1 MKPVLDKLHQNLK
14 SIVKKV
20 KRYIKTLW
28 AIALIFGFAVKSYA
42 QEGIRAPLEL
52 GKIEPYKM
60 EVTYDKTSHLIFPT
74 AIRYV
79 DLGSE
84 YLIAGKAEDA
94 ENVLRIKATARD
106 FEGETNFSVITN
118 DGRFYS
124 FNVYYSSYPEVLSYD
139 LLTLQKAVGKASG
152 NDVLFEELGNN
163 SPSLAGL
170 LLKTIYSKDK
180 RIVKH
185 IGAKSYGIQ
194 FILKGIYIHNGKY
207 YFHTELRNRTNVPF
221 HIDFVNFK
229 AVDKKIAKRTVVQE
243 RPIIPL
249 RIYKPLNEIA
259 GKTVEQNVF
268 LLDQF
273 TIDGDKILLIEIF
286 EKNGGRHQ
294 TLQVENLDLL
304 KARLVNDM
312 HLKF

>member
-1 MKPVLDKLHQNLK
+1 MKNHLK
-14 SIVKKV
+14 PF
-20 KRYIKTLW
+20 W
-28 AIALIFGFAVKSYA
+28 AFALIFGFAIQSYA
-42 QEGIRAPLEL
+42 QDSIRKPLAL

-60 EVTYDKTSHLIFPT
+60 EVTYDKTSHIIFPT

-94 ENVLRIKATARD
+94 ENVLRIKASVRA
-106 FEGETNFSVITN
+106 FEPETNFSVITN

-139 LLTLQKAVGKASG
+139 LLTMQKAVDKANG

-170 LLKTIYSKDK
+170 LLETIYNKDK

-185 IGAKSYGIQ
+185 IGAKSFGIQ

-221 HIDFVNFK
+221 QIDFINFK
-229 AVDKKIAKRTVVQE
+229 VVDKKLAKRTVVQE
-243 RPIIPL
+243 RPIIQL
-249 RIYKPLNEIA
+249 RTYKPLGEIG
-259 GKTVEQNVF
+259 GKTIEQNVF

-273 TIDGDKILLIEIF
+273 TIDDDKILLIEIF
-286 EKNGGRHQ
+286 EKNGGRQQ
-294 TLQVENLDLL
+294 TLQIENSDLI
-304 KARLVNDM
+304 KARLINDM

>member
-1 MKPVLDKLHQNLK
+1 MKNLF
-14 SIVKKV
+14 
-20 KRYIKTLW
+20 KTFW
-28 AIALIFGFAVKSYA
+28 AFALTIGFAVTSFA
-42 QEGIRAPLEL
+42 QDARTPLAL

-94 ENVLRIKATARD
+94 ENVLRVKAAVRD
-106 FEGETNFSVITN
+106 FESETNFSVITN

-124 FNVYYSSYPEVLSYD
+124 FNVYYSSYPEALSYD
-139 LLTLQKAVGKASG
+139 LLTMQKAVDKANG
-152 NDVLFEELGNN
+152 NDVLFEELGNS

-170 LLKTIYSKDK
+170 LMETIYKKDK

-185 IGAKSYGIQ
+185 IGAKSFGIQ
-194 FILKGIYIHNGKY
+194 FILKGIYIHNDKY

-221 HIDFVNFK
+221 QIDFINFK
-229 AVDKKIAKRTVVQE
+229 VVDKKVAKRTVVQE
-243 RPIIPL
+243 HPLIPL
-249 RIYKPLNEIA
+249 RTYKPLDEIG

-273 TIDGDKILLIEIF
+273 TIADDKVLLIEIF

-294 TLQVENLDLL
+294 TLQVENSDLV
-304 KARLVNDM
+304 KARLIDDM

>member
-1 MKPVLDKLHQNLK
+1 MKKYLK
-14 SIVKKV
+14 
-20 KRYIKTLW
+20 TFW
-28 AIALIFGFAVKSYA
+28 AFALLIGFAVQSYA
-42 QEGIRAPLEL
+42 QDSIRTPLEL

-94 ENVLRIKATARD
+94 ENVLRIKASVRA
-106 FEGETNFSVITN
+106 FEPETNFSVITN

-124 FNVYYSSYPEVLSYD
+124 FNVYYSSYPDVLSYD
-139 LLTLQKAVGKASG
+139 LLTMQKAVDKANG

-170 LLKTIYSKDK
+170 LLETIYKKDK

-185 IGAKSYGIQ
+185 IGAKSFGIQ

-207 YFHTELRNRTNVPF
+207 YFHTELTNKTNVPF
-221 HIDFVNFK
+221 QIDFVNFK
-229 AVDKKIAKRTVVQE
+229 VVDKKVAKRTVVQE
-243 RPIIPL
+243 HPMIPL
-249 RIYKPLNEIA
+249 RTYKPLTEIA
-259 GKTVEQNVF
+259 GQTTEQNVF

-273 TIDGDKILLIEIF
+273 TIADDKVLLIEIF
-286 EKNGGRHQ
+286 EKNGGRQ
-294 TLQVENLDLL
+294 QMLQVENSDLI
-304 KARLVNDM
+304 KASLINDM

>member
-1 MKPVLDKLHQNLK
+1 MKNHLK
-14 SIVKKV
+14 
-20 KRYIKTLW
+20 TFW
-28 AIALIFGFAVKSYA
+28 AIALILGFAA
-42 QEGIRAPLEL
+42 QSNAQDSIRTPLAL
-52 GKIEPYKM
+52 GKIEPYRM

-94 ENVLRIKATARD
+94 ENVLRVKASVRD
-106 FEGETNFSVITN
+106 FEPETNFSVITN

-124 FNVYYSSYPEVLSYD
+124 FNVYYSSYPEAMSYD
-139 LLTLQKAVGKASG
+139 LLTMQKAVDKAKG

-170 LLKTIYSKDK
+170 LLETIYKKDK

-185 IGAKSYGIQ
+185 IGAKSFGIQ

-207 YFHTELRNRTNVPF
+207 YFHTELRNRANVPF
-221 HIDFVNFK
+221 EIDFINFK
-229 AVDKKIAKRTVVQE
+229 VVDKKVAKRTVVQE
-243 RPIIPL
+243 RPLTPL
-249 RIYKPLNEIA
+249 RTYKPLDGIS
-259 GKTVEQNVF
+259 GKSTEQNVF
-268 LLDQF
+268 LFDQF
-273 TIDGDKILLIEIF
+273 TIADDKVLLIEIF

-294 TLQVENLDLL
+294 TLHVENSDLI
-304 KARLVNDM
+304 KARLIDDM

>member
-1 MKPVLDKLHQNLK
+1 MKNHLK
-14 SIVKKV
+14 
-20 KRYIKTLW
+20 TFW
-28 AIALIFGFAVKSYA
+28 AFALILGFAVQSYA
-42 QEGIRAPLEL
+42 QDSIRTPLAL

-94 ENVLRIKATARD
+94 ENVLRVKATVKD
-106 FEGETNFSVITN
+106 FEPETNFSVITN

-139 LLTLQKAVGKASG
+139 LLTMQKAVDKANG

-170 LLKTIYSKDK
+170 LLETIYKKDK

-185 IGAKSYGIQ
+185 IGAKSFGIQ

-207 YFHTELRNRTNVPF
+207 YFHTELRNKTNVPF
-221 HIDFVNFK
+221 QIDFINFK
-229 AVDKKIAKRTVVQE
+229 VVDKKVAKRTVVQE
-243 RPIIPL
+243 RPMIPL
-249 RIYKPLNEIA
+249 RTYKPLDEIG
-259 GKTVEQNVF
+259 GKLTEQNVF

-273 TIDGDKILLIEIF
+273 TIADDKVLLIEIF

-294 TLQVENLDLL
+294 TLQIENSDLI

-312 HLKF
+312 QLKF

>member
-1 MKPVLDKLHQNLK
+1 MKNNLK
-14 SIVKKV
+14 
-20 KRYIKTLW
+20 TFW
-28 AIALIFGFAVKSYA
+28 AIVLILGFAVQSYA
-42 QEGIRAPLEL
+42 QDSIRTPLAL
-52 GKIEPYKM
+52 GKIEPYRM

-94 ENVLRIKATARD
+94 ENVLRVKATVRD
-106 FEGETNFSVITN
+106 FEPETNFSVITN

-124 FNVYYSSYPEVLSYD
+124 FNVYYSSYPEAMSYD
-139 LLTLQKAVGKASG
+139 LLTMQKAVDKANG

-170 LLKTIYSKDK
+170 LLETIYKNDK

-185 IGAKSYGIQ
+185 IGSKSFGIQ

-207 YFHTELRNRTNVPF
+207 YFHTELRNKTNVPF
-221 HIDFVNFK
+221 QIDFINFK
-229 AVDKKIAKRTVVQE
+229 VVDKKVAKRTVVQE
-243 RPIIPL
+243 HPMIPL
-249 RIYKPLNEIA
+249 RTYKPLDEIG
-259 GKTVEQNVF
+259 GKLTEQNVF

-273 TIDGDKILLIEIF
+273 TIADDKVLLIEIF

-294 TLQVENLDLL
+294 TLQVENSDLI
-304 KARLVNDM
+304 KARLINDM

>member
-1 MKPVLDKLHQNLK
+1 MKNHLK
-14 SIVKKV
+14 
-20 KRYIKTLW
+20 TFW
-28 AIALIFGFAVKSYA
+28 AIALILGFAVQSFA
-42 QEGIRAPLEL
+42 QDSIRTPLAL

-94 ENVLRIKATARD
+94 ENVLRVKASVRD
-106 FEGETNFSVITN
+106 FEPETNFSVITN

-124 FNVYYSSYPEVLSYD
+124 FNVYYSSYPEALSYD
-139 LLTLQKAVGKASG
+139 LLTMQKAVDKANG

-170 LLKTIYSKDK
+170 LLETIYRNDK

-185 IGAKSYGIQ
+185 IGAKSFGIQ
-194 FILKGIYIHNGKY
+194 FMLKGIYIHNGKY
-207 YFHTELRNRTNVPF
+207 YFHTELRNKTNVPF
-221 HIDFVNFK
+221 QIDFINFK
-229 AVDKKIAKRTVVQE
+229 VVDKKLAKRTVVQK
-243 RPIIPL
+243 RPMIPL
-249 RIYKPLNEIA
+249 RTYKPLDEIG
-259 GKTVEQNVF
+259 GKLTEQNVF

-273 TIDGDKILLIEIF
+273 TIADDKVLLIEIF

-294 TLQVENLDLL
+294 TLQVENSDLI
-304 KARLVNDM
+304 KARLINDM
-312 HLKF
+312 HLKFQ

>member
-1 MKPVLDKLHQNLK
+1 MKNHLK
-14 SIVKKV
+14 
-20 KRYIKTLW
+20 TFW
-28 AIALIFGFAVKSYA
+28 EIALIIGFAVPSFA
-42 QEGIRAPLEL
+42 QDSIRTPLAL

-74 AIRYV
+74 GIRYV

-94 ENVLRIKATARD
+94 ENVLRVKASVRD
-106 FEGETNFSVITN
+106 FETETNFSVITN

-124 FNVYYSSYPEVLSYD
+124 FNVYYSSYPDVLSYD
-139 LLTLQKAVGKASG
+139 LLTMQKAVDKANG

-170 LLKTIYSKDK
+170 LLETIYKNNK
-180 RIVKH
+180 RIIKH
-185 IGAKSYGIQ
+185 IGAKSFGIQ

-207 YFHTELRNRTNVPF
+207 YFHTELGNLTNVPF
-221 HIDFVNFK
+221 QIDFINFK
-229 AVDKKIAKRTVVQE
+229 VVDKKIAKRTVVQE
-243 RPIIPL
+243 RPMTPL
-249 RIYKPLNEIA
+249 RTYKPLDGIK
-259 GKTVEQNVF
+259 GKLTEQNVF

-273 TIDGDKILLIEIF
+273 TIADDKILQIEIF

-294 TLQVENLDLL
+294 TLQVENSDLI
-304 KARLVNDM
+304 KARLIDDM

>member
-1 MKPVLDKLHQNLK
+1 MKNHLK
-14 SIVKKV
+14 
-20 KRYIKTLW
+20 TFW
-28 AIALIFGFAVKSYA
+28 AIALILGFAVQSFA
-42 QEGIRAPLEL
+42 QDSIRTPLAL

-94 ENVLRIKATARD
+94 ENVLRVKATVRD
-106 FEGETNFSVITN
+106 FEPETNFSVITN

-124 FNVYYSSYPEVLSYD
+124 FNVYYSSYPEALSYD
-139 LLTLQKAVGKASG
+139 LLTMQKAVDKANG

-170 LLKTIYSKDK
+170 LLETIYKNDK

-185 IGAKSYGIQ
+185 IGAKSFGIQ

-207 YFHTELRNRTNVPF
+207 YFHTELRNKTNVPF
-221 HIDFVNFK
+221 QIDFINFK
-229 AVDKKIAKRTVVQE
+229 VVDKKVAKRTVVQE
-243 RPIIPL
+243 RPMIPL
-249 RIYKPLNEIA
+249 RTYKTLDEIG
-259 GKTVEQNVF
+259 GKLTEQNVF

-273 TIDGDKILLIEIF
+273 TITDDKVLLIEIF

-294 TLQVENLDLL
+294 TLQVENSDLI
-304 KARLVNDM
+304 KARLINDM

>member
-1 MKPVLDKLHQNLK
+1 MKNHLK
-14 SIVKKV
+14 
-20 KRYIKTLW
+20 TFW
-28 AIALIFGFAVKSYA
+28 AIALILGFAVQSFA
-42 QEGIRAPLEL
+42 QDSIRTPLAL

-94 ENVLRIKATARD
+94 ENVLRVKAKVRD
-106 FEGETNFSVITN
+106 FEPETNFSVITN

-124 FNVYYSSYPEVLSYD
+124 FNVYYSSYPEAISYD
-139 LLTLQKAVGKASG
+139 LLTMQKAVDKANG

-170 LLKTIYSKDK
+170 LLETIYKNDN

-185 IGAKSYGIQ
+185 IGAKSFGIQ

-207 YFHTELRNRTNVPF
+207 YFHTELRNKTNVPF
-221 HIDFVNFK
+221 QIDFINFK
-229 AVDKKIAKRTVVQE
+229 VVDKKVAKRTVVQE
-243 RPIIPL
+243 RPMIPL
-249 RIYKPLNEIA
+249 RTYKTLDEIG
-259 GKTVEQNVF
+259 GKLTEQNVF

-273 TIDGDKILLIEIF
+273 TIADDKVLLIEIF

-294 TLQVENLDLL
+294 TLQVENSDLI
-304 KARLVNDM
+304 KARLINDM

>member
-1 MKPVLDKLHQNLK
+1 MKNH
-14 SIVKKV
+14 
-20 KRYIKTLW
+20 IKTFW
-28 AIALIFGFAVKSYA
+28 AFALIIGFAVNTFA
-42 QEGIRAPLEL
+42 QDSIKAPLNL
-52 GKIEPYKM
+52 GKIEPYQM
-60 EVTYDKTSHLIFPT
+60 QVTYDKTTHLIFPT

-94 ENVLRIKATARD
+94 ENVLRVKASVKD
-106 FEGETNFSVITN
+106 FETETNFSVITN

-124 FNVYYSSYPEVLSYD
+124 FNVYYSAYPEALSYD
-139 LLTLQKAVGKASG
+139 LLTMQKAVDKENGS
-152 NDVLFEELGNN
+152 DVLFEELGNN
-163 SPSLAGL
+163 SPSLSGL
-170 LLKTIYSKDK
+170 LLETIYKQDH

-185 IGAKSYGIQ
+185 IGAKSFGIQ

-221 HIDFVNFK
+221 GIDFINFK
-229 AVDKKIAKRTVVQE
+229 VVDKKVAKRTVVQE
-243 RPIIPL
+243 RPMIPL
-249 RIYKPLNEIA
+249 RTYKPLNEIG
-259 GKTVEQNVF
+259 GKAIEQNVF

-273 TIDGDKILLIEIF
+273 TIADDKVLLIEIF

-294 TLQVENLDLL
+294 TLQVENSDLI
-304 KARLVNDM
+304 KARLINDM

>member
-1 MKPVLDKLHQNLK
+1 MKNHF
-14 SIVKKV
+14 
-20 KRYIKTLW
+20 RTLW
-28 AIALIFGFAVKSYA
+28 AFALIIGFAISSFAQDSAKSS
-42 QEGIRAPLEL
+42 LTL
-52 GKIEPYKM
+52 GKIEPFYM

-94 ENVLRIKATARD
+94 ENVLRVKASVKE
-106 FEGETNFSVITN
+106 FEPETNFSVITN

-124 FNVYYSSYPEVLSYD
+124 FNVHYSSSPEVLSYD
-139 LLTLQKAVGKASG
+139 LLTMQKAVDKASG

-170 LLKTIYSKDK
+170 LLETIYKNDK

-185 IGAKSYGIQ
+185 IGSKSFGIQ
-194 FILKGIYIHNGKY
+194 FILKGVYIHNGKY
-207 YFHTELRNRTNVPF
+207 YFHTELVNRTNVPF
-221 HIDFVNFK
+221 QIDFINFK
-229 AVDKKIAKRTVVQE
+229 IVDKKIAKRTVVQE
-243 RPIIPL
+243 RPMVPL
-249 RIYKPLNEIA
+249 RTYKPLGEIG
-259 GKTVEQNVF
+259 GKTTEQNVF

-273 TIDGDKILLIEIF
+273 TIADDKVLLIEIF

-294 TLQVENLDLL
+294 TLQVENSDLI
-304 KARLVNDM
+304 KARLINDM

>member
-1 MKPVLDKLHQNLK
+1 MKNHLK
-14 SIVKKV
+14 
-20 KRYIKTLW
+20 TFW
-28 AIALIFGFAVKSYA
+28 AIALILGFAVQSFA
-42 QEGIRAPLEL
+42 QDSIRTPLAL

-94 ENVLRIKATARD
+94 ENVLRVKASVRD
-106 FEGETNFSVITN
+106 FEPETNFSVITN

-124 FNVYYSSYPEVLSYD
+124 FNVYYSSYPEAMSYD
-139 LLTLQKAVGKASG
+139 LLTMQKAVDKANG

-170 LLKTIYSKDK
+170 LLETIYKNDK

-185 IGAKSYGIQ
+185 IGAKSFGIQ

-207 YFHTELRNRTNVPF
+207 YFHTELRNKTNVPF
-221 HIDFVNFK
+221 QIDFINFK
-229 AVDKKIAKRTVVQE
+229 VVDKKVAKRTVVQE
-243 RPIIPL
+243 RPMIPL
-249 RIYKPLNEIA
+249 RTYKSLDEIG
-259 GKTVEQNVF
+259 GKLTEQNVF

-273 TIDGDKILLIEIF
+273 TIADDKVLLIEIF

-294 TLQVENLDLL
+294 TLQVENSDLI
-304 KARLVNDM
+304 KARLINDM

>member
-1 MKPVLDKLHQNLK
+1 MKNHF
-14 SIVKKV
+14 
-20 KRYIKTLW
+20 RTLW
-28 AIALIFGFAVKSYA
+28 AFALIIGFAISSFAQDSAKSS
-42 QEGIRAPLEL
+42 LTL
-52 GKIEPYKM
+52 GKIEPFCM

-94 ENVLRIKATARD
+94 ENVLRVKASIREFAP
-106 FEGETNFSVITN
+106 ETNFSVITN

-124 FNVYYSSYPEVLSYD
+124 FNVHYNSCPEALSYD
-139 LLTLQKAVGKASG
+139 LLSMQKAVDKAGG

-170 LLKTIYSKDK
+170 LLETIFKNDK

-185 IGAKSYGIQ
+185 IGAKSFGIQ

-207 YFHTELRNRTNVPF
+207 YFHTELANRTNVPF
-221 HIDFVNFK
+221 QIDFINFK
-229 AVDKKIAKRTVVQE
+229 VVDKKIAKRTVVQE
-243 RPIIPL
+243 KPMIPL
-249 RIYKPLNEIA
+249 RTYRPLSEID
-259 GKTVEQNVF
+259 GKRTEQNVF

-273 TIDGDKILLIEIF
+273 TIADDKMLLIEIF

-294 TLQVENLDLL
+294 TLQVENSDLI
-304 KARLVNDM
+304 KARLINDM

>member
-1 MKPVLDKLHQNLK
+1 MKNH
-14 SIVKKV
+14 
-20 KRYIKTLW
+20 IKTFW
-28 AIALIFGFAVKSYA
+28 AFALIIGFAVNTFA
-42 QEGIRAPLEL
+42 QDSIKAPLNL
-52 GKIEPYKM
+52 GKIEPYQM
-60 EVTYDKTSHLIFPT
+60 QVTYDKTTHLIFPT

-94 ENVLRIKATARD
+94 ENVLRVKASVKD
-106 FEGETNFSVITN
+106 FETETNFSVITN

-124 FNVYYSSYPEVLSYD
+124 FNVYYSAYPEALSYD
-139 LLTLQKAVGKASG
+139 LLTMQKAVDKENG

-163 SPSLAGL
+163 SPSLSGL
-170 LLKTIYSKDK
+170 LLETIYKKDQ

-185 IGAKSYGIQ
+185 IGAKSFGIQ

-207 YFHTELRNRTNVPF
+207 YFHTELRNRTNVSF
-221 HIDFVNFK
+221 GIDFINFK
-229 AVDKKIAKRTVVQE
+229 VVDKKVAKRTVVQE
-243 RPIIPL
+243 RPMIPL
-249 RIYKPLNEIA
+249 RTYKPLNEIG
-259 GKTVEQNVF
+259 GKAIEQNVF

-273 TIDGDKILLIEIF
+273 TISDDKVLLIEIF

-294 TLQVENLDLL
+294 TLQVENSDLI
-304 KARLVNDM
+304 KARLIDDM

>member
-1 MKPVLDKLHQNLK
+1 MKNHLK
-14 SIVKKV
+14 
-20 KRYIKTLW
+20 TFW
-28 AIALIFGFAVKSYA
+28 AFALILGFAVQSYA
-42 QEGIRAPLEL
+42 QDSIRTPLAL

-94 ENVLRIKATARD
+94 ENVLRVKATVKD
-106 FEGETNFSVITN
+106 FEAETNFSVITN

-124 FNVYYSSYPEVLSYD
+124 FNVYYSSYPEALSYD
-139 LLTLQKAVGKASG
+139 LLTMQKAVDKANG

-170 LLKTIYSKDK
+170 LLETIYKKDK

-185 IGAKSYGIQ
+185 IGAKSFGIQ

-207 YFHTELRNRTNVPF
+207 YFHTELRNKTNVPF
-221 HIDFVNFK
+221 QIDFINFK
-229 AVDKKIAKRTVVQE
+229 VVDKKVAKRTVVQE
-243 RPIIPL
+243 RPMIPL
-249 RIYKPLNEIA
+249 RTYKPLDEIG
-259 GKTVEQNVF
+259 GKSTEQNVF

-273 TIDGDKILLIEIF
+273 TIADDKVLLIEIF

-294 TLQVENLDLL
+294 TLQIENSDLI
-304 KARLVNDM
+304 KARLINDM

>member
-1 MKPVLDKLHQNLK
+1 MKNILK
-14 SIVKKV
+14 
-20 KRYIKTLW
+20 TFW
-28 AIALIFGFAVKSYA
+28 AIALILGFAVQSFA
-42 QEGIRAPLEL
+42 QDSIRTPLAL

-94 ENVLRIKATARD
+94 ENVLRVKASVRD
-106 FEGETNFSVITN
+106 FEPETNFSVITN

-124 FNVYYSSYPEVLSYD
+124 FNVYYSSYPEAMSYD
-139 LLTLQKAVGKASG
+139 LLTMQKAVDKANG

-170 LLKTIYSKDK
+170 LLETIYKNDK

-185 IGAKSYGIQ
+185 IGAKSFGIQ

-207 YFHTELRNRTNVPF
+207 YFHTELRNKTNVPF
-221 HIDFVNFK
+221 QIDFINFK
-229 AVDKKIAKRTVVQE
+229 VVDKKVAKRTVVQE
-243 RPIIPL
+243 RPMIPL
-249 RIYKPLNEIA
+249 RTYKSLDEIG
-259 GKTVEQNVF
+259 GKLTEQNVF

-273 TIDGDKILLIEIF
+273 TIADDKVLLIEIF

-294 TLQVENLDLL
+294 TLQVENSDLI
-304 KARLVNDM
+304 KARLINDM

>member
-1 MKPVLDKLHQNLK
+1 MKNIFK
-14 SIVKKV
+14 
-20 KRYIKTLW
+20 YFG
-28 AIALIFGFAVKSYA
+28 AIALTIGLAVNSFAQDSAKSKTHLA
-42 QEGIRAPLEL
+42 L

-94 ENVLRIKATARD
+94 ENVLRVKATVRD
-106 FEGETNFSVITN
+106 FEPETNFSVITN

-124 FNVYYSSYPEVLSYD
+124 FNVYYSSYPEAMSYD
-139 LLTLQKAVGKASG
+139 LLTMQKAVDKANG

-163 SPSLAGL
+163 SPSLARL
-170 LLKTIYSKDK
+170 ILETIYKKDK

-185 IGAKSYGIQ
+185 IGAKSFGIQ

-207 YFHTELRNRTNVPF
+207 YFHTELRNKTNVPF
-221 HIDFVNFK
+221 DIDFINFK
-229 AVDKKIAKRTVVQE
+229 VVDKKVAKRTVVQE
-243 RPIIPL
+243 RPLTPL
-249 RIYKPLNEIA
+249 RTYKPLVDGVN
-259 GKTVEQNVF
+259 GKSTEQNVF

-273 TIDGDKILLIEIF
+273 TIADDKVLLIEIF

-294 TLQVENLDLL
+294 TLQVENSDLI
-304 KARLVNDM
+304 KARLINDM
-312 HLKF
+312 YLKF

>member
-1 MKPVLDKLHQNLK
+1 MKNHLK
-14 SIVKKV
+14 
-20 KRYIKTLW
+20 TFW
-28 AIALIFGFAVKSYA
+28 AFALILGFAVQSFA
-42 QEGIRAPLEL
+42 QDSAKTPLAL
-52 GKIEPYKM
+52 GKIEPYRM

-94 ENVLRIKATARD
+94 ENVLRVKASVRE
-106 FEGETNFSVITN
+106 FEAETNFSVITN

-124 FNVYYSSYPEVLSYD
+124 FNVYYSGYPDALSYD
-139 LLTLQKAVGKASG
+139 LLTMQKAVDKANG

-170 LLKTIYSKDK
+170 LLETIYKKDK

-185 IGAKSYGIQ
+185 IGAKSFGIQ

-221 HIDFVNFK
+221 QIDFVNFK
-229 AVDKKIAKRTVVQE
+229 VVDKKVAKRTVVQE
-243 RPIIPL
+243 RPMIPL
-249 RIYKPLNEIA
+249 RTYKPLDDIA
-259 GKTVEQNVF
+259 GKTIEQNVF

-273 TIDGDKILLIEIF
+273 TIADDKVLLIEIF

-294 TLQVENLDLL
+294 TLQIENSDLI
-304 KARLVNDM
+304 KARLINDM

>member
-1 MKPVLDKLHQNLK
+1 MKNHLK
-14 SIVKKV
+14 
-20 KRYIKTLW
+20 TFW
-28 AIALIFGFAVKSYA
+28 AFALMIGFAVSSFA
-42 QEGIRAPLEL
+42 QDSIRTPLAL
-52 GKIEPYKM
+52 GKIEPYQM

-74 AIRYV
+74 GIRYV

-94 ENVLRIKATARD
+94 ENVLRVKASVRD
-106 FEGETNFSVITN
+106 FEFETNFSVITN

-124 FNVYYSSYPEVLSYD
+124 FNVYYSSYPEAMSYD
-139 LLTLQKAVGKASG
+139 LLTMQKAVDKANG

-170 LLKTIYSKDK
+170 LLETIYKNDK

-185 IGAKSYGIQ
+185 IGAKSFGIQ

-207 YFHTELRNRTNVPF
+207 YFHTELRNKTNVPF
-221 HIDFVNFK
+221 QIDFINFK
-229 AVDKKIAKRTVVQE
+229 VVDKKVAKRTVVQE
-243 RPIIPL
+243 RPMIPL
-249 RIYKPLNEIA
+249 RTYKPLDEIG
-259 GKTVEQNVF
+259 GKLTEQNVF

-273 TIDGDKILLIEIF
+273 TIADDKVLLIEIF

-294 TLQVENLDLL
+294 TLQIENSDLI
-304 KARLVNDM
+304 KAHLIDDM

>member
-1 MKPVLDKLHQNLK
+1 MKNYLK
-14 SIVKKV
+14 
-20 KRYIKTLW
+20 TFW
-28 AIALIFGFAVKSYA
+28 AFALMIGFAVSSFA
-42 QEGIRAPLEL
+42 QDSIRTPLAL
-52 GKIEPYKM
+52 GKIEPYQM

-74 AIRYV
+74 GIRYV

-94 ENVLRIKATARD
+94 ENVLRVKASVRD
-106 FEGETNFSVITN
+106 FESETNFSVITN

-124 FNVYYSSYPEVLSYD
+124 FNVYYSSYPDVLSYD
-139 LLTLQKAVGKASG
+139 LLSMQKAVDKTNG

-163 SPSLAGL
+163 SPSLSGL
-170 LLKTIYSKDK
+170 LLETIYKNDK

-185 IGAKSYGIQ
+185 IGAKSFGIQ

-207 YFHTELRNRTNVPF
+207 YFHTELGNRTNVPF
-221 HIDFVNFK
+221 QIDFINFK
-229 AVDKKIAKRTVVQE
+229 VVDKKIAKRTVVQE
-243 RPIIPL
+243 RPMIPL
-249 RIYKPLNEIA
+249 RTYKPLDGIN
-259 GKTVEQNVF
+259 GKSTEQNVF

-273 TIDGDKILLIEIF
+273 TITDDKILLIEIF

-294 TLQVENLDLL
+294 TLQVENSDLI
-304 KARLVNDM
+304 KARLIDDM

>member
-1 MKPVLDKLHQNLK
+1 MNNLFK
-14 SIVKKV
+14 SI
-20 KRYIKTLW
+20 W
-28 AIALIFGFAVKSYA
+28 AVALTVGFAVTSFA
-42 QEGIRAPLEL
+42 QDSATAKTPLAL

-60 EVTYDKTSHLIFPT
+60 QVTYDKTSHLIFPT

-94 ENVLRIKATARD
+94 ENVLRVKASIRD
-106 FEGETNFSVITN
+106 FEAETNFSVITN

-124 FNVYYSSYPEVLSYD
+124 FNVYYSGYPDALSYD
-139 LLTLQKAVGKASG
+139 LLTMQKAVDKANG

-170 LLKTIYSKDK
+170 LLETIYKKDK

-185 IGAKSYGIQ
+185 IGAKSFGIQ

-207 YFHTELRNRTNVPF
+207 YFHTEVRNRTNVPF
-221 HIDFVNFK
+221 EIDFVNFK
-229 AVDKKIAKRTVVQE
+229 VVDKKVAKRTVVQE
-243 RPIIPL
+243 RPLIPL
-249 RIYKPLNEIA
+249 RTYKPLEDGIN
-259 GKTVEQNVF
+259 GKSTGQNVF

-273 TIDGDKILLIEIF
+273 TIADDKVLLIEIF

-294 TLQVENLDLL
+294 TLQIENSDLI
-304 KARLVNDM
+304 KARLINDM

>member
-1 MKPVLDKLHQNLK
+1 MKNLF
-14 SIVKKV
+14 
-20 KRYIKTLW
+20 KTLW
-28 AIALIFGFAVKSYA
+28 AFALTIGLAVNSFAQDS
-42 QEGIRAPLEL
+42 IRTPLAL

-94 ENVLRIKATARD
+94 ENVLRVKASVRD
-106 FEGETNFSVITN
+106 FEPETNFSVITN

-124 FNVYYSSYPEVLSYD
+124 FNVYYSSYPEALSYD
-139 LLTLQKAVGKASG
+139 LLTMQKAVDKANG

-170 LLKTIYSKDK
+170 LLETIYKNDK

-185 IGAKSYGIQ
+185 IGAKSFGIQ
-194 FILKGIYIHNGKY
+194 FMLKGIYIHNGKY
-207 YFHTELRNRTNVPF
+207 YFHTELRNKTNVPF
-221 HIDFVNFK
+221 QIDFINFK
-229 AVDKKIAKRTVVQE
+229 VVDKKLAKRTVVQK
-243 RPIIPL
+243 RPMIPL
-249 RIYKPLNEIA
+249 RTYKPLDEIG
-259 GKTVEQNVF
+259 GKLTEQNVF

-273 TIDGDKILLIEIF
+273 TIADDKVLLIEIF

-294 TLQVENLDLL
+294 TLQVENSDLI
-304 KARLVNDM
+304 KARLINDM
-312 HLKF
+312 HLKFQ

>member
-1 MKPVLDKLHQNLK
+1 MKNNLK
-14 SIVKKV
+14 
-20 KRYIKTLW
+20 TFW
-28 AIALIFGFAVKSYA
+28 AIALILGFAVQSFA
-42 QEGIRAPLEL
+42 QDSVTIKTPLAL
-52 GKIEPYKM
+52 GKIEPYRM

-94 ENVLRIKATARD
+94 ENVLRVKASVRD
-106 FEGETNFSVITN
+106 FEPETN

-124 FNVYYSSYPEVLSYD
+124 FNVYYSSYPEAMSYD
-139 LLTLQKAVGKASG
+139 LLTMQKAVDRTNG

-170 LLKTIYSKDK
+170 LLETIYKKDK

-185 IGAKSYGIQ
+185 IGAKSFGIQ

-207 YFHTELRNRTNVPF
+207 YFHTELRNKTNVPF
-221 HIDFVNFK
+221 EIDFINFK
-229 AVDKKIAKRTVVQE
+229 VVDKKVAKRTVVQE
-243 RPIIPL
+243 RPLTPL
-249 RIYKPLNEIA
+249 RTYKPLDEIG
-259 GKTVEQNVF
+259 GKSTEQNVF

-273 TIDGDKILLIEIF
+273 TIADDKVLLIEIF

-294 TLQVENLDLL
+294 TLQVENSDLI
-304 KARLVNDM
+304 KARLIDDM